1 MTFVR
6 EADFEEAV
14 IQMLKDHGWEDAVL
28 KNKTEKDLI
37 QNWAN
42 ILFENN
48 RGIDQLNNIPLTL
61 SEMDQILEQIR
72 SLKTPLKLNG
82 FINGETVSIKRDN
95 PEDTLHFG
103 KEVSLTIYKKR
114 EIAAGQSRYQIVQ
127 QPKFPTHSKLT
138 SDRRGDLLLLINGMP
153 VIHIELK
160 RRKDQRAEAEYQIEK
175 YSKEGVFSGLFSLV
189 QVFVAM
195 TPEDTVYFANP
206 GPDGTFNENFY
217 FHWEDSMNEVLNDW
231 KDVIIGLLSIPMAHQ
246 MIGYYTVADSGDGV
260 LKVMRSYQYY
270 AANAISDQVSK
281 KRWEDGNQRGGYIWH
296 TTGSGKTMTSF
307 KSAQLIA
314 NSNDADKVVF
324 LTDRIELGT
333 QSLKEY
339 NAFASEREIVQATED
354 TYELKTRLKS
364 DNVTDS
370 LIVTSIQKMSRI
382 KTDENGLN
390 AYDIDKI
397 SSKRIV
403 FIIDEAHRSTFG
415 DMLYTIKQTF
425 PRALFFGFTG
435 TPIHEENQ
443 KKHNTTVSIFGNEL
457 HRYSIADGI
466 RDHNVLGFDVYK
478 IATFKDQDVRKAVAL
493 HKVKAISEEE
503 VFKDEK
509 KKEKYLKY
517 MDSAIPMAKV
527 ELELPSSQYES
538 AEHRKMVVE
547 DIKNNWLRLSA
558 GKKFHAIFAT
568 SSIPEA
574 IEYYKLIR
582 QMIPEMKITCLYDS
596 SIDNKAGITIKE
608 QETVKI
614 LKEYNELFD
623 KEFSIPTY
631 PAFKKD
637 VSFRLA
643 HKEYYRNV
651 ERTKQLDLLIVV
663 DQMLTGYDSKWVNT
677 LYLDKLLKYE
687 NIIQAF
693 SRTNRLFGPDKQFGT
708 IRYYR
713 YPYTMEKNIE
723 DAIKLYSGDKPFGLF
738 VDNLKTNLKKMNEIE
753 EEIHTLFI
761 EENISDYTTLPKE
774 KAVQAKFVSLFNQ
787 FNKHLE
793 AAKIQGFSWDIQN
806 YEFDENSVGAT
817 KAEPSHVKSAMT
829 QEQYLSLLQ
838 RYKEVGKKEVDDPED
853 PGDLIPFELKGYLTE
868 IDTARINAEY
878 MNTRFKKYLKVLTQK
893 DVSPEEVEQA
903 LQEVHKTF
911 STLSQDEQKCANLF
925 LHDLQRGDIQLEP
938 DKTLQ
943 DYIEEYMTNATYARI
958 HRFAR
963 TFGLNEDKLR
973 NMMARKLTE
982 NNINQYGMLD
992 DLVSNYD
999 KIKAKE
1005 YFENKEGKKIIPPK
1019 VKQKLY
1025 DFTKK
1030 FAISGGFDLENLDQ
1044 N

>member
-28 KNKTEKDLI
+28 LNKTEKDLI
-37 QNWAN
+37 QNWAD

-281 KRWEDGNQRGGYIWH
+281 KRWEDGNQRGGYVWH

-397 SSKRIV
+397 S
-403 FIIDEAHRSTFG
+403 
-415 DMLYTIKQTF
+415 
-425 PRALFFGFTG
+425 
-435 TPIHEENQ
+435 
-443 KKHNTTVSIFGNEL
+443 
-457 HRYSIADGI
+457 
-466 RDHNVLGFDVYK
+466 NVLGFDVYK